1 ISSALASFGV
11 LHARLLQNFCKRSLS
26 TGWLSDT
33 ARYCNSKFV
42 RRTPTTSRS
51 IWSQSPRDPLKSM
64 ELEANT
70 SAEGRLLHFDA
81 TARKWI
87 PSMAHVP
94 GQTVAESPP
103 RLSLL
108 SWNIDFA
115 GSLLI
120 TRFKAALD
128 HLESLLSQP
137 SAQPTV
143 ILLQEVDQDC
153 FAPLL
158 AHDFIRTRYHVTNDA
173 SPQSYSTLTLV
184 PNPLAAYVSAVT
196 RVPFARGSET
206 RMSRDCLYV
215 DLDLHLPHAE
225 EPSALFRLR
234 IANTHLESLRGF
246 GDAARPK
253 QLAKIAKLLT
263 APGIDGGVV
272 AGDMNCIAP
281 TDQDLAEKVGLAD
294 AWVKKEGDESNA
306 EGDDTGEADG
316 HTWGYQPKNR
326 FPPRR
331 MDKVLFAGNVSA
343 TIVQRVGVG
352 LRVERYKNPVWVSDH
367 YGLLASLAFSRPAIE
382 S

>member
-1 ISSALASFGV
+1 MDSLDGPCPRPNRGRVTSAAVSLV
-11 LHARLLQNFCKRSLS
+11 LEHRLCWLPIDHPLQ
-26 TGWLSDT
+26 
-33 ARYCNSKFV
+33 
-42 RRTPTTSRS
+42 SRAG
-51 IWSQSPRDPLKSM
+51 SPREPSFPILSAAHSHPAAGGRPGLLRAPSGTRLHPHPLPHHERRVFPK
-64 ELEANT
+64 LQHA
-70 SAEGRLLHFDA
+70 DA
-81 TARKWI
+81 R
-87 PSMAHVP
+87 P
-94 GQTVAESPP
+94 E
-103 RLSLL
+103 
-108 SWNIDFA
+108 
-115 GSLLI
+115 
-120 TRFKAALD
+120 
-128 HLESLLSQP
+128 
-137 SAQPTV
+137 
-143 ILLQEVDQDC
+143 
-153 FAPLL
+153 
-158 AHDFIRTRYHVTNDA
+158 
-173 SPQSYSTLTLV
+173 
-184 PNPLAAYVSAVT
+184 PLAAYVSAVT
-196 RVPFARGSET
+196 RVPFARNSET

-225 EPSALFRLR
+225 ERSALFRLR

-281 TDQDLAEKVGLAD
+281 TDQDLPEEVGLAD
-294 AWVKKEGDESNA
+294 AWVKKEGHESNA

-352 LRVERYKNPVWVSDH
+352 LRVERDKNPVWVSDH